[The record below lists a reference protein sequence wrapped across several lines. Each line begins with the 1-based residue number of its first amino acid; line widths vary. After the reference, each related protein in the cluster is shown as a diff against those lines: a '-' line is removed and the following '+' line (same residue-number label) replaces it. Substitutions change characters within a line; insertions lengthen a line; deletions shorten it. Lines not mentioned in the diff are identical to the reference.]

1 MIIVTDVDG
10 TLLDDSER
18 VPADTLAALT
28 RALDAGCE
36 LVLATG
42 RPPRWLSDVLS
53 QLPLKP
59 LCICA
64 NGAIIYD
71 SDRDRMRQVH
81 TLEPGQMRSI
91 VRAAREAIPDI
102 TVAVERAGKSAY
114 SPESELFVVT
124 PDYAPTWDTDAPGM
138 EDDDRILRIPAT
150 KLLLRHEGMSSKQMA
165 SVLLDRI
172 PTDLG
177 YVTYSV
183 DEGLLEVSCPG
194 INKATGVE
202 ELGHPADDVIAFG
215 DMPNDIELFEMVGTS
230 VAMGNA
236 VPEALEKATL
246 ATATNDEDGVAVM
259 VERLTKKLS

>member
-102 TVAVERAGKSAY
+102 TVAVERAGNSAY

-124 PDYAPTWDTDAPGM
+124 PDYAPTWDTDATGM

-165 SVLLDRI
+165 GVLRDRI
-172 PTDLG
+172 PADLG

-215 DMPNDIELFEMVGTS
+215 DMPNDIEMLTWAGTGVAMPHAPAEVREAADEVGTIAE
-230 VAMGNA
+230 VLG
-236 VPEALEKATL
+236 
-246 ATATNDEDGVAVM
+246 
-259 VERLTKKLS
+259 RLL

>member
-138 EDDDRILRIPAT
+138 EDDERILRIPAT

-165 SVLLDRI
+165 GVLRDRI
-172 PTDLG
+172 PADLG

-183 DEGLLEVSCPG
+183 DEGLLEVSHPG
-194 INKATGVE
+194 ITKATGIE
-202 ELGHPADDVIAFG
+202 DLGFDPGDVVAFG
-215 DMPNDIELFEMVGTS
+215 DMPNDIEMLTWAGTGVAMPHAPAEVREAADEVGTIAE
-230 VAMGNA
+230 VLG
-236 VPEALEKATL
+236 
-246 ATATNDEDGVAVM
+246 
-259 VERLTKKLS
+259 RLL